1 MVVVPIAIP
10 DRPLTSSESRCIE
23 LVNAFSPEVVQLQVH
38 RGDVHTPEPNNLVAF
53 VQNLADT
60 LRQAGIGHLSEAL
73 YETVGK
79 CTTSEDF
86 GGYGLDTETPLTP
99 SQEADVVFLC
109 SAFIE
114 AVKSEE
120 RARSKPQPL
129 RHRPQG
135 RRGMTMAEKIFAA
148 HDVSPRG
155 YVRPGDIIQV
165 DVDWILASELSWQV
179 RPPPTQLGDS

>member
-1 MVVVPIAIP
+1 
-10 DRPLTSSESRCIE
+10 
-23 LVNAFSPEVVQLQVH
+23 VNGFSPEVQLQAH
-38 RGDVHTPEPNNLVAF
+38 RDVHTPDQGNLVAF
-53 VQNLADT
+53 LQNLADT
-60 LRQAGIGHLSEAL
+60 LHQSGIGHLSEAL
-73 YETVGK
+73 YETVSK

-86 GGYGLDTETPLTP
+86 GGYGLDPGTQLTL

-109 SAFIE
+109 STFIE

-135 RRGMTMAEKIFAA
+135 RRAMTMAEKVFAA
-148 HDVSPRG
+148 HDVSQRG

-179 RPPPTQLGDS
+179 SIDDPPTVSVPYSPRG